1 MNENNVTNPET
12 NISKVTYRTKK
23 KAGDDVFNNY
33 PEKVSIP
40 TFKPYQNALSLLPEG
55 NAYLQPSINVENLKF
70 QEGKL
75 FFEDPTGVMRKIS
88 EVELITNFKTKEP
101 IANINGLPLLRAY
114 YSIILQNYLQAIKR
128 HDPLPKVATLYLPNL
143 LKCFGYS
150 GELNDNIIRSIVGQ
164 MSSFRNVIG
173 VMKIMRNGKT
183 DYSYYPIFHF
193 GGYDAETNT
202 IELYSPYLNKVVD
215 TMYKEAIKLNQRT
228 KQPILDK
235 YGELIHLPS
244 NSYLIKPSI
253 VLERNLAAVEFV
265 CIIVQ
270 VIEQAGDNTPHIK
283 ASTLIYRN
291 PQFKV
296 RLNETDSR
304 HKSRLLQRVFK
315 KTWELLREQ
324 TDLLTTYKNI
334 QLPDPNNP
342 ANIPTMRTLDMVFRF
357 PHEGKIKK

>member
-1 MNENNVTNPET
+1 MDINQVANSET
-12 NISKVTYRTKK
+12 DVSKTTYRTKK
-23 KAGDDVFNNY
+23 KAGDDVLDNY
-33 PEKVSIP
+33 PEKVSVP

-70 QEGKL
+70 QDGKL
-75 FFEDPTGVMRKIS
+75 FFEDPSGVMRKIS

-114 YSIILQNYLQAIKR
+114 YSIILQNYLQAITR
-128 HDPLPKVATLYLPNL
+128 NEPLPKVATLYLPDL
-143 LKCFGYS
+143 LRYFNYN
-150 GELNDNIIRSIVGQ
+150 GEVNDLVIQTIVSK

-173 VMKIMRNGKT
+173 VMKIVRNGKI

-202 IELYSPYLNKVVD
+202 IELYSPYLNKVVEIIHR
-215 TMYKEAIKLNQRT
+215 EAIKLNQRT

-235 YGELIHLPS
+235 YGEFISLPS
-244 NSYLIKPSI
+244 NSYLLHPSI
-253 VLERNLAAVEFV
+253 IFERNLAAVEFV
-265 CIIVQ
+265 CIIIQ

-283 ASTLIYRN
+283 ASTLIHRN
-291 PQFKV
+291 PQFEV
-296 RLNETDSR
+296 RLNETEGKY
-304 HKSRLLQRVFK
+304 KSQLLKRVFK
-315 KTWELLREQ
+315 RTWELLREQ
-324 TDLLTTYKNI
+324 TDLLTAYKNI

-342 ANIPTMRTLDMVFRF
+342 ANIPTMKNLNMVFRF